1 MRWKRN
7 LKLGLSVLTVTLF
20 ENSQTIIFIPS
31 WCEKMYSLDVNFLK
45 DRPAYQKKPERKG
58 GISLK
63 LPTGNL
69 TPIYVGV
76 GVGIGLPAL
85 LGVSWWLLQGKIVEL
100 DGQIAQLDQESK
112 KLDTE
117 IGNLNKIKDETKAVK
132 GETQALVTVFDQ
144 IRPWSAMLQDLRDR
158 IPAAVQI
165 ETIKQIP
172 PVAAVAGKPPSN
184 PAGGLEITGLAR
196 SFNDVND
203 FLLSLQQSQFL
214 KSTESRIITA
224 TLVDAPLPPGADKPT
239 NGVTIKPPKVVKY
252 TIQSGMSDVPASEL
266 IRELEKKGTVGLVT
280 RIRNMQQTGVIP
292 K

>member
-1 MRWKRN
+1 
-7 LKLGLSVLTVTLF
+7 
-20 ENSQTIIFIPS
+20 
-31 WCEKMYSLDVNFLK
+31 MYSLDVNFLK

-58 GISLK
+58 GITLK

-69 TPIYVGV
+69 TPVYLGV
-76 GVGIGLPAL
+76 GLGIGLPVL
-85 LGVSWWLLQGKIVEL
+85 LGVTWWLLQGKIVEL
-100 DGQIAQLDQESK
+100 EGTTAQLDQESK
-112 KLDTE
+112 RLDTE
-117 IGNLNKIKDETKAVK
+117 IGNLNKIKAETIAVK

-158 IPAAVQI
+158 IPTAVQI

-172 PVAAVAGKPPSN
+172 PIAAVEGQPAPN

-203 FLLSLQQSQFL
+203 FLLSLQQSRFL

-224 TLVDAPLPPGADKPT
+224 TLVDAPLTPGAEQPPS
-239 NGVTIKPPKVVKY
+239 GVIIKPPQVVKY
-252 TIQSGMSDVPASEL
+252 TIQSSMSDVPASEL

-280 RIRNMQQTGVIP
+280 RIRSMQQTGVIL

>member
-1 MRWKRN
+1 
-7 LKLGLSVLTVTLF
+7 
-20 ENSQTIIFIPS
+20 
-31 WCEKMYSLDVNFLK
+31 MYSLDVNFLK
-45 DRPAYQKKPERKG
+45 DRPSYQKKPERKG

-69 TPIYVGV
+69 TPVYVGV
-76 GVGIGLPAL
+76 ALGVGLPAL
-85 LGVSWWLLQGKIVEL
+85 VGVAWWLLQGKIVEL
-100 DGQIAQLDQESK
+100 DVQIAQLDQESK
-112 KLDTE
+112 RLDIE
-117 IGNLNKIKDETKAVK
+117 IGNLNKIKAETSAIK

-158 IPAAVQI
+158 IPTAVQI

-172 PVAAVAGKPPSN
+172 PVAVAAGQPPNN
-184 PAGGLEITGLAR
+184 PAGGLEIVGLAR

-214 KSTESRIITA
+214 KPTESRIITA
-224 TLVDAPLPPGADKPT
+224 TLVDAPLPPSTGQSI
-239 NGVTIKPPKVVKY
+239 NGVIIKPPQVVKY
-252 TIQSGMSDVPASEL
+252 TIQSSMNDVPASEL

-280 RIRNMQQTGVIP
+280 RIRSMQQTGVIS

>member
-1 MRWKRN
+1 
-7 LKLGLSVLTVTLF
+7 
-20 ENSQTIIFIPS
+20 
-31 WCEKMYSLDVNFLK
+31 MYSLDVNFLK

-58 GISLK
+58 GVGLK

-69 TPIYVGV
+69 TPVYVGV
-76 GVGIGLPAL
+76 ALGVGLPAL
-85 LGVSWWLLQGKIVEL
+85 LGVSWWILQGKIVEL

-112 KLDTE
+112 RLDTE
-117 IGNLNKIKDETKAVK
+117 IGNLNKIKAETNAIK

-165 ETIKQIP
+165 ENIKQIP
-172 PVAAVAGKPPSN
+172 PTPVKEGQPVGN
-184 PAGGLEITGLAR
+184 PAGGLEINGLAR

-214 KSTESRIITA
+214 KSTESRILTA
-224 TLVDAPLPPGADKPT
+224 TLVDAPLPPGMEQPS
-239 NGVTIKPPKVVKY
+239 NGVIIKPPQVVKY
-252 TIQSGMSDVPASEL
+252 TIQSSMSEIPASEL

-280 RIRNMQQTGVIP
+280 RIRSMQQTGVIS

>member
-1 MRWKRN
+1 
-7 LKLGLSVLTVTLF
+7 
-20 ENSQTIIFIPS
+20 
-31 WCEKMYSLDVNFLK
+31 MYSLDVNFLK
-45 DRPAYQKKPERKG
+45 DRPAYQKKPEKKA
-58 GISLK
+58 GISLS

-69 TPIYVGV
+69 TPVYVGV
-76 GVGIGLPAL
+76 ALGVGLPVL
-85 LGVSWWLLQGKIVEL
+85 LGVAWWLLQGKIIEL

-112 KLDTE
+112 RLDTE
-117 IGNLNKIKDETKAVK
+117 IGNLNKIKAETSAVK

-172 PVAAVAGKPPSN
+172 PIAAVAGQPPNN

-224 TLVDAPLPPGADKPT
+224 GLVDAPLPPGTGQPT
-239 NGVTIKPPKVVKY
+239 NGVTIKPPQVVKY
-252 TIQSGMSDVPASEL
+252 TIQSSMNDVPASEL

-280 RIRNMQQTGVIP
+280 RIRSIQQTGVIS

>member
-1 MRWKRN
+1 
-7 LKLGLSVLTVTLF
+7 
-20 ENSQTIIFIPS
+20 
-31 WCEKMYSLDVNFLK
+31 MYSLDVNFLK
-45 DRPAYQKKPERKG
+45 DRLAYQKKPEGKR

-63 LPTGNL
+63 FPTGDL
-69 TPIYVGV
+69 TLLYVGV
-76 GVGIGLPAL
+76 AVGVVLPAL
-85 LGVSWWLLQGKIVEL
+85 LGIGWWLLQGKIVEL

-112 KLDTE
+112 RLDTE
-117 IGNLNKIKDETKAVK
+117 IGNINKIKAETKAIK

-165 ETIKQIP
+165 KTIKQIP
-172 PVAAVAGKPPSN
+172 PIAAAEGKPASN

-214 KSTESRIITA
+214 KSTESRILTA
-224 TLVDAPLPPGADKPT
+224 TLVDAPSIPGMSQPAT
-239 NGVTIKPPKVVKY
+239 GVTIKPPQVVEY
-252 TIQSGMSDVPASEL
+252 TIQSIMNDVPASEL

-280 RIRNMQQTGVIP
+280 RIRSIQQTGVIS